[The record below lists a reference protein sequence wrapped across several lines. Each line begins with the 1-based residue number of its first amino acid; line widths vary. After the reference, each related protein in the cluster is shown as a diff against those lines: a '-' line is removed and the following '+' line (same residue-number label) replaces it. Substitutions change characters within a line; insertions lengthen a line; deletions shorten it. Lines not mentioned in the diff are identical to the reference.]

1 MKRLIVFSLIILL
14 VLIYGCLTYET
25 AEVRIVFNEN
35 SNNEGIIEV
44 TYTNIESSEALLKDQ
59 QEDFDDLIDYYQ
71 GDQFLLDQMA
81 DDIYIKK
88 RQLFEKDGK
97 IVGKYS
103 GIFRNLKFD
112 NEPLKTKNDEYI
124 MLMDDSDEVVETN
137 GKIIKSEKN
146 VFLSW
151 PKTQKELYW
160 KVKMKGDHQTYSLL
174 EMYREWKSN
183 QE

>member
-1 MKRLIVFSLIILL
+1 MKRLIIFPLIIFLIF
-14 VLIYGCLTYET
+14 IYGCLTYET

-35 SNNEGIIEV
+35 SNNEGTIEI
-44 TYTNIESSEALLKDQ
+44 TYTNLESGEALLKDQ
-59 QEDFDDLIDYYQ
+59 QKDFEELIKYYQ

-88 RQLFEKDGK
+88 RELFEKNGK
-97 IVGKYS
+97 LIGKYS

-112 NEPLKTKNDEYI
+112 NEPLMTLNDEYI
-124 MLMDDSDEVVETN
+124 MVMDDDDEVAETN
-137 GKIIKSEKN
+137 GKVVKSEKN
-146 VFLSW
+146 VFISW

-160 KVKMKGDHQTYSLL
+160 KVKMKGEPQTYSLL
-174 EMYREWKSN
+174 EMFRKWKEN